1 MSRVISIKVPD
12 SFDNDWLIN
21 QLRDLDMRLEEL
33 VESEPDKER
42 FDKIGAC
49 LDIVN
54 AMQEYAG
61 Y

>member
-12 SFDNDWLIN
+12 SYDNDWLTK
-21 QLRDLDMRLEEL
+21 QLRDLDARLEEL
-33 VESEPDKER
+33 VESEPDEGR
-42 FDKIGAC
+42 FNKIGAC

>member
-12 SFDNDWLIN
+12 SFDNEWLVK
-21 QLRDLDMRLEEL
+21 QLRDLNIRLEEL
-33 VESEPDKER
+33 VESEPDEER
-42 FDKIGAC
+42 FNNIGAC